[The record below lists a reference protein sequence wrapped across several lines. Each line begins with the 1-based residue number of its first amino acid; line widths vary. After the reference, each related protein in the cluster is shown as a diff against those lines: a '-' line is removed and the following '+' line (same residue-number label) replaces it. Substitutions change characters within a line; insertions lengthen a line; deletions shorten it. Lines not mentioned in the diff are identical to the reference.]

1 MLSVVLEL
9 VREGQVVASGTIRGR
24 RATLDVV
31 VRRAREGEDGHS
43 IAESSGGLLRR
54 TRDMGRFVVEGDEGK
69 TVGEKLSKLAI
80 WAYFQE
86 TLAIFA
92 VKSDPAHR
100 SRLALVS

>member
-1 MLSVVLEL
+1 
-9 VREGQVVASGTIRGR
+9 
-24 RATLDVV
+24 
-31 VRRAREGEDGHS
+31 
-43 IAESSGGLLRR
+43 
-54 TRDMGRFVVEGDEGK
+54 MGRFVVEGDEGK

-92 VKSDPAHR
+92 VEGDPAHR